1 MIPKKKLGNSYN
13 LTNNMSLPYINNS
26 SKKFMLKSNFKKN
39 LIDSSI
45 KAQKYK
51 LDVKRYTYNLN
62 SKKKILDSLKK
73 ECERIKNMGKLNNK
87 SIEGP
92 IKFDSTE
99 IQINSDEKD
108 KMLNSNQERDNKVK
122 SYKETKANLELSRYE
137 YNTRNHENKKIKTE
151 LQTIDDEI
159 KNIEYKI
166 FERNNDIK
174 NMKIKI
180 EMAEKNIKE
189 AKQLLDDGKE
199 KNKKLNKIKELDLK
213 RKTNLNILNET
224 NKTIISNDKE
234 INELRALLENL
245 KKNK

>member
-73 ECERIKNMGKLNNK
+73 ECDI
-87 SIEGP
+87 
-92 IKFDSTE
+92 TE

-108 KMLNSNQERDNKVK
+108 KMINSNQERDNKVK

-137 YNTRNHENKKIKTE
+137 YNKFCVPREIWGTPVLASFEGRNYYVPEEPK
-151 LQTIDDEI
+151 
-159 KNIEYKI
+159 
-166 FERNNDIK
+166 
-174 NMKIKI
+174 
-180 EMAEKNIKE
+180 
-189 AKQLLDDGKE
+189 
-199 KNKKLNKIKELDLK
+199 
-213 RKTNLNILNET
+213 
-224 NKTIISNDKE
+224 
-234 INELRALLENL
+234 
-245 KKNK
+245 